1 MRLLHYFSLAKFLM
15 ARWIIA
21 QGHMST
27 WEFFTL
33 LLHRDVQ
40 VGLEL
45 CPGRE
50 VVTEF
55 GIRDVWTKLK
65 A

>member
-1 MRLLHYFSLAKFLM
+1 
-15 ARWIIA
+15 
-21 QGHMST
+21 MST
-27 WEFFTL
+27 WGFFTL
-33 LLHRDVQ
+33 LLDSDVQ

-50 VVTEF
+50 AVTEF
-55 GIRDVWTKLK
+55 GIRDVWTNLK

>member
-1 MRLLHYFSLAKFLM
+1 
-15 ARWIIA
+15 
-21 QGHMST
+21 MST